1 MKFTVGW
8 LKDYLDFD
16 CSLIQLSHKLTSIGL
31 EVENIKIPI
40 TDPEKFI
47 VCKVIKVEKHPNADK
62 LKVCDVSDGKDN
74 YNIVCGAENVKN
86 GLITVLAKEG
96 AIIYNQ
102 TEKEFKI
109 SKSKIRGIQSNGMLC
124 SEEELGIEEKSTGI
138 IELNDSYQVGKSF
151 SDYVSD
157 EDVEVEIAI
166 TPNRV
171 DCAGVY
177 GIARDLSASGL
188 GKLKE
193 LKVED
198 IKSTQ
203 KSIIKIE
210 NKLKDKDC
218 PQFFLREV
226 KNISNTDSPDWML
239 KRFKMTGIKI
249 ISCLVDIT
257 NYINFDLC
265 RPLHVFDADKIQGD
279 IVIRHSK
286 KGEKFLGLDDQEYI
300 LDDNM
305 IVICDENKIISLA
318 GILGGK
324 NSCCDR
330 ETKNI
335 LIESAYFSPDSIS
348 STGRKLNIQSDARYR
363 FERGIDPESTEN
375 GINLASRMI
384 TKLCG
389 GDLCEI
395 IKDNSSIKKDQSIE
409 ISSNFINQILGTN
422 LNDKVIQEKLVKIG
436 CLIENKNSFF
446 LVTPPSW
453 RQDISIKEDLVEE
466 VARLY
471 GYDSIENEPM
481 NIKKRQTNV
490 ANINQ
495 KSKKKIK
502 EVFVSRNINEVINW
516 SFVNK
521 QWENIFGNEDPIEIE
536 NPISSEQSVLRSNLV
551 GGLLSIVKKNNNK
564 GKQNISIFEFGP
576 IFSHDKKILQSD
588 HIVVMRSGMM
598 TEKSWIEKDRD
609 FDVFDIKADLIE
621 VFKVLGFKEKSI
633 KFTNKENKYYHPGKS
648 CSVGYGNEVVGS
660 FGEVH
665 PFIKKKFGLKNN
677 VCMLELNFS
686 ILSSF
691 LKNKTDSKK
700 EYLKSLYQS
709 SVRDFSFYIDKKLS
723 CGDVVSHIYS
733 VDEQLIK
740 RVKIFDNYDDKASK
754 RAIGIEVIIQS
765 DEKTL
770 SEKEINNLS
779 DKIIKTVEDKFNAKL
794 R

>member
-1 MKFTVGW
+1 
-8 LKDYLDFD
+8 
-16 CSLIQLSHKLTSIGL
+16 
-31 EVENIKIPI
+31 
-40 TDPEKFI
+40 
-47 VCKVIKVEKHPNADK
+47 
-62 LKVCDVSDGKDN
+62 
-74 YNIVCGAENVKN
+74 
-86 GLITVLAKEG
+86 
-96 AIIYNQ
+96 
-102 TEKEFKI
+102 
-109 SKSKIRGIQSNGMLC
+109 
-124 SEEELGIEEKSTGI
+124 
-138 IELNDSYQVGKSF
+138 
-151 SDYVSD
+151 
-157 EDVEVEIAI
+157 
-166 TPNRV
+166 
-171 DCAGVY
+171 
-177 GIARDLSASGL
+177 
-188 GKLKE
+188 
-193 LKVED
+193 
-198 IKSTQ
+198 
-203 KSIIKIE
+203 
-210 NKLKDKDC
+210 
-218 PQFFLREV
+218 
-226 KNISNTDSPDWML
+226 
-239 KRFKMTGIKI
+239 
-249 ISCLVDIT
+249 
-257 NYINFDLC
+257 
-265 RPLHVFDADKIQGD
+265 
-279 IVIRHSK
+279 
-286 KGEKFLGLDDQEYI
+286 
-300 LDDNM
+300 
-305 IVICDENKIISLA
+305 
-318 GILGGK
+318 
-324 NSCCDR
+324 
-330 ETKNI
+330 
-335 LIESAYFSPDSIS
+335 
-348 STGRKLNIQSDARYR
+348 
-363 FERGIDPESTEN
+363 
-375 GINLASRMI
+375 MI

-422 LNDKVIQEKLVKIG
+422 LNDKLIQEKLVKIG

-502 EVFVSRNINEVINW
+502 EVLVSRNINEVINW

-521 QWENIFGNEDPIEIE
+521 EWENIFSNKDPIEIE

-648 CSVGYGNEVVGS
+648 CFVGYGNEMVGS
-660 FGEVH
+660 FGEIH

-677 VCMLELNFS
+677 ACMFELNFS
-686 ILSSF
+686 KLSGF

-740 RVKIFDNYDDKASK
+740 RVKIFDNYDNKDSK